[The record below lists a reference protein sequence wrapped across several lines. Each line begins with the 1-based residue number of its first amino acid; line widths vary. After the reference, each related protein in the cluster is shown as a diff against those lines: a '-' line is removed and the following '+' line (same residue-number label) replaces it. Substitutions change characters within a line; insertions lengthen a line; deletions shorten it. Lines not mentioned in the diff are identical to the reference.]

1 MKLLILFSSPV
12 LMMVFCLSKEY
23 SWVFIFRFEIRIRPP
38 LKCLQTFSWDYHL
51 AAARIFSQHM
61 KSSLTNIAWK
71 SQHQQNLWTPSTN
84 GSQGIW
90 FGSMQFYQSVVL
102 EAWLL
107 WRWWGSFSYFGSR
120 TLNITSGLT
129 PNQSWCWETKLDKC
143 KLSFKNLKSFG
154 IESTKKWKF
163 WINISSFIKKR
174 GNVYTF
180 SFLEFSNVYYL
191 SFIWIPS
198 SASVCIC
205 QHLL

>member
-1 MKLLILFSSPV
+1 MFVFLQIAETFSFYNFIRSAPKIGMKLLILFSSPV

-90 FGSMQFYQSVVL
+90 FGSMQFYQSVSCVL
-102 EAWLL
+102 RSL
-107 WRWWGSFSYFGSR
+107 
-120 TLNITSGLT
+120 TLVTVMGILFLFWVQNSEHHLGVKTQ
-129 PNQSWCWETKLDKC
+129 PKLVLGD
-143 KLSFKNLKSFG
+143 
-154 IESTKKWKF
+154 TTW
-163 WINISSFIKKR
+163 
-174 GNVYTF
+174 
-180 SFLEFSNVYYL
+180 
-191 SFIWIPS
+191 
-198 SASVCIC
+198 
-205 QHLL
+205 